1 MCVAVPISFCWT
13 TTRREAYCEAIPIK
27 TLRSSGLLQL
37 RKRKCHTSPSLRMTL
52 FLCGTLR
59 PTRIACYL
67 TVFRPVTPSAWL
79 SFSSGKNRTR
89 PFAASRADHLDT
101 VPYDFPSGYPCPE
114 HRLLCGGALKKESFR
129 FPAWIVA
136 QHKQSRP
143 CCVNLSMQYHA
154 VKRL

>member
-1 MCVAVPISFCWT
+1 MLEQLMKIYAASQGLNDSLADEAASYCSGKFFLCVAVPISFCWT

-52 FLCGTLR
+52 VLCGTLR

-101 VPYDFPSGYPCPE
+101 VPYDFPSDYPCPE
-114 HRLLCGGALKKESFR
+114 HRLLCGVS
-129 FPAWIVA
+129 
-136 QHKQSRP
+136 
-143 CCVNLSMQYHA
+143 
-154 VKRL
+154 